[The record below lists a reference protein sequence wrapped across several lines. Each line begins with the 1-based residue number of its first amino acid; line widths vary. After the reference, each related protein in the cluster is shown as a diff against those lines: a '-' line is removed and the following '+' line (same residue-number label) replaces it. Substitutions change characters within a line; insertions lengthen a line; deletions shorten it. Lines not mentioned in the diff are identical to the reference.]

1 MDPDLNIK
9 LIKEVKRFACLYDL
23 TSPEYRNTKWKDT
36 IWKKI
41 AADLNTKDIWCKKR
55 WKTLRDT
62 YRKKRRLE
70 GMETCSTKPISNKKF
85 KFAQEMSFL
94 EGVTDGRSYCPSDDD
109 DYDAN
114 ETGHSGVEASWTALP
129 SPADSLTPKHE
140 DSTSNLSAPSYKAS
154 STKKTENHVNPASD
168 PLAARKSTLLLFESL
183 AHKIMSAGLSESD
196 ADAIE
201 LKVASVVY
209 EELAKLRQQRQSI

>member
-1 MDPDLNIK
+1 MDPDFNIK

-23 TSPEYRNTKWKDT
+23 TSPEYRNIKWKDT

-55 WKTLRDT
+55 WKSLRDT
-62 YRKKRRLE
+62 YRRKKRWE
-70 GMETCSTKPISNKKF
+70 GMKTCGTKPISNKKF

-94 EGVTDGRSYCPSDDD
+94 EGVKDGRSYYTSEDDD
-109 DYDAN
+109 DDDN
-114 ETGHSGVEASWTALP
+114 EAMNNGVEAPWTTVP
-129 SPADSLTPKHE
+129 SPADPLTPKDE
-140 DSTSNLSAPSYKAS
+140 DCTSNLSALSYKAS
-154 STKKTENHVNPASD
+154 STKKTEDHVNPASD
-168 PLAARKSTLLLFESL
+168 AIAARKSTLLLFESL

-209 EELAKLRQQRQSI
+209 EELASLRQKRRSI